1 MNVQRDCGADAG
13 RPGVGDGFRKQG
25 RCLDTCPAC
34 HHKRCSIQAE
44 LPDFYSD
51 EVLQDNE
58 CPPLGRRINHIAPQ
72 FCVCKLPINLAF
84 WGRKRDVIS
93 FTDFPRLTLAS
104 PRTQS
109 PFCLCSLGRG
119 VIVSAVGNL
128 NKGLLIFYFV
138 VSAFT
143 KLHCYCCAD
152 LFSGFAEMSMLCGFA
167 GATNKALRL
176 LMIHQPATAEINY
189 SRRCS

>member
-1 MNVQRDCGADAG
+1 MLYSG
-13 RPGVGDGFRKQG
+13 RIAQF
-25 RCLDTCPAC
+25 
-34 HHKRCSIQAE
+34 CSE
-44 LPDFYSD
+44 
-51 EVLQDNE
+51 EVLQDNK
-58 CPPLGRRINHIAPQ
+58 CPPLGLRINHIAPR
-72 FCVCKLPINLAF
+72 FCVRKLPINLAF
-84 WGRKRDVIS
+84 WGRKRDVIP
-93 FTDFPRLTLAS
+93 FADFPHWHSLA

-143 KLHCYCCAD
+143 KSHCYCCAD

-167 GATNKALRL
+167 GATNEALRL
-176 LMIHQPATAEINY
+176 LMIRQPATVEINY
-189 SRRCS
+189 SGWCSWLQNSLF